1 MAQQNATPCGDGNR
15 DDLQIGGGHTLAA
28 HPLRAAVLRELHA
41 RPFVPVSTPRRVL
54 HAAFLLEGDGAQK
67 DREALIRLCQSRGVP
82 VPAAGAR
89 HHYVAFG
96 GASLRW
102 ESHAEFC
109 TYTWDL
115 PCADLDVAGPDLVRE
130 HISSP
135 SLAGGA
141 LPFQPP
147 AATLASPFGEVPQ
160 PGPLLVA
167 VDLHLLPDTAE
178 SFMLERLFN
187 PASLARADV
196 NDGLAEI
203 ASDFRADPSGYV
215 RILVRDR
222 GLGEGAAGALVQRLL
237 EIETYRTL
245 ALLGL
250 PEAQRLAPAIARIES
265 RLAEVAVAMTQTS
278 GFSDNHKLLDELVAL
293 AAQLEADSAGSLFRF
308 GASRAYM
315 EIVHLRLATIREVPV
330 QGYPTWQQFL
340 DRRMAPAMRTCLSV
354 EERQGKIARKL
365 TNAAD
370 LLRTRVNVELEQQ
383 NRDLLRSMNERTRM
397 QLQLQSTVEGLSV
410 AAISYYVVSLIHYLI
425 KGVFE
430 AGVETSLGF
439 HLKAGMVSALLVPVV
454 VLAVWWVVRRI
465 RNAHAAHHDHEG
477 Q

>member
-1 MAQQNATPCGDGNR
+1 MAHSDTNTSHPSGR
-15 DDLQIGGGHTLAA
+15 IDLQIGEGHLLVA
-28 HPLRAAVLRELHA
+28 HPLRAAVLGELHA
-41 RPFVPVSTPRRVL
+41 RPFVAVETPRRVL
-54 HAAFLLEGDGAQK
+54 HVAFLLDTAGVQK
-67 DREALIRLCQSRGVP
+67 DREALIRLCQARGVAA
-82 VPAAGAR
+82 PAPGAR

-115 PCADLDVAGPDLVRE
+115 PC
-130 HISSP
+130 SP
-135 SLAGGA
+135 PKPGE

-147 AATLASPFGEVPQ
+147 AVILASPFAEVPQ

-167 VDLHLLPDTAE
+167 VDLHLLPDSAE
-178 SFMLERLFN
+178 EQMLERLFDT
-187 PASLARADV
+187 ASLARAEV

-203 ASDFRADPSGYV
+203 ATDFRADPSGYV
-215 RILVRDR
+215 RVLVRDR
-222 GLGEGAAGALVQRLL
+222 GLGDDAAGALVQRLL

-245 ALLGL
+245 ALLSL
-250 PEAQRLAPAIARIES
+250 PEAQRLAPDIARIES
-265 RLAEVAVAMTQTS
+265 RLAVAASAMTRTS
-278 GFSDNHKLLDELVAL
+278 GFNYNHKLLDELVAL
-293 AAQLEADSAGSLFRF
+293 AAELEADSSGSMFRF

-315 EIVHLRLATIREVPV
+315 EIVHLRLASIREVPM
-330 QGYPTWQQFL
+330 QGFTTWRQFL
-340 DRRMAPAMRTCLSV
+340 ERRMTPAMRTCISI
-354 EERQGKIARKL
+354 EERQDKVARKL
-365 TNAAD
+365 ANAAD

-383 NRDLLRSMNERTRM
+383 NRDLLTSMNERTRM

-425 KGVFE
+425 KGMFE
-430 AGVETSLGF
+430 AGVENSLGV

-465 RNAHAAHHDHEG
+465 RNAHAAHHDPEA